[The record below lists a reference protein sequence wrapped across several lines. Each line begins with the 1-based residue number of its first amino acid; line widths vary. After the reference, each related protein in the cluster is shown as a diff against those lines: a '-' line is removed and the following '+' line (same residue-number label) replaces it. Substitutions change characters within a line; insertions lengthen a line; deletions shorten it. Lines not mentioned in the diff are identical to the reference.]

1 MKQDNE
7 SAAIQIAL
15 ETAEKCGADAVRIT
29 YNKTKH
35 SSYTV
40 RNDKL
45 DRLQQATGSSLFL
58 QLYTE
63 GRYGTFST
71 NRMEREELKNFIVK
85 SIETTR
91 LLTEDPYRSLPEKS
105 LCYMGGGADLKQR
118 DPGFSDIPL
127 EKKIEIA
134 KMCNAEIL
142 GKDKRLLNVNSEY
155 GDYEDHTLI
164 LDSQGFSG
172 ETDQTNFTVSTECS
186 VKGKGDARPEGWWY
200 ESSLFFDDL
209 MYDGCGE
216 RALERAVRKLGARK
230 IKSGKYNMVVENTV
244 SSRLVSPIINALNGA
259 NIQQN
264 NSFLNG
270 KLGERVFSPLLE
282 IYDDAHQPGAFGS
295 RYFDSEGLA
304 THPCPIIDRGV
315 ISTYFI
321 NTYYSKKTGLPV
333 TIESPSL
340 PLCTLSG
347 EREGQNEKNLEH
359 LLKGAGNGIFV
370 TGFNGGNTNSSTG
383 DFSFGIEGFYFE
395 NGIILYPVSEMNVT
409 GNIISLWNSI
419 LDIGNDPRKASRWL
433 IPTLSFDSVD
443 FNGF

>member
-1 MKQDNE
+1 MKQENE
-7 SAAIQIAL
+7 KATIQLAL
-15 ETAEKCGADAVRIT
+15 ETAKKSGAAAVRIT

-35 SSYTV
+35 SSYTI

-58 QLYTE
+58 QLYVD

-71 NRMEREELKNFIVK
+71 NRMESEELKKFIAMSV
-85 SIETTR
+85 ETTK
-91 LLTEDPYRSLPEKS
+91 LLTEDPYRSLPDTNLYYK
-105 LCYMGGGADLKQR
+105 GGCDNLGQYDYT
-118 DPGFSDIPL
+118 FS
-127 EKKIEIA
+127 KISAEHKIDIA
-134 KMCNAEIL
+134 KECNSEIL
-142 GKDKRLLNVNSEY
+142 GKDKRLLNVSSEY

-164 LDSQGFSG
+164 IDSQGFFG

-209 MYDGCGE
+209 TYKGCGE
-216 RALERAVRKLGARK
+216 KAFERAASKLGPRK
-230 IKSGKYNMVVENTV
+230 IKSKKYNMVVENTV
-244 SSRLVSPIINALNGA
+244 SSRLISPIINALNGA

-282 IYDDAHQPGAFGS
+282 IYDDAHLPGAFGS

-304 THPCPIIDRGV
+304 TLPGLIVDKGV
-315 ISTYFI
+315 ISTYFV

-340 PLCTLSG
+340 PICSISG
-347 EREGQNEKNLEH
+347 QRNGLTEKNLEH

-395 NGIILYPVSEMNVT
+395 NGTILYPVSGMNVT
-409 GNIISLWNSI
+409 GNIILIWNSI
-419 LDIGNDPRKASRWL
+419 IDIGNDPRKASRWL

>member
-1 MKQDNE
+1 MKQENE
-7 SAAIQIAL
+7 SETIHFAL
-15 ETAEKCGADAVRIT
+15 KAAEKHGAGAVRIT

-35 SSYTV
+35 SSYTF

-58 QLYTE
+58 QLYVN

-71 NRMEREELKNFIVK
+71 NRMERTELERFIAK
-85 SIETTR
+85 SIETTK
-91 LLTEDPYRSLPEKS
+91 LLTEDKHRSLPDTS
-105 LCYMGGGADLKQR
+105 LCYKGGGTDLKQC
-118 DPGFSDIPL
+118 DPEFSEIPS

-134 KMCNAEIL
+134 RMCNAEIL

-164 LDSQGFSG
+164 VDSQGFSG
-172 ETDQTNFTVSTECS
+172 TTNQTNYTVSTECS
-186 VKGKGDARPEGWWY
+186 VKGKGDSRPEGWWY
-200 ESSLFFDDL
+200 ESSLFFNDL
-209 MYDGCGE
+209 KTGGCGE
-216 RALERAVRKLGARK
+216 KALERAINKLGTRK
-230 IKSGKYNMVVENTV
+230 IKSGKYNMVVENTI

-270 KLGERVFSPLLE
+270 KLGERVFSPLME
-282 IYDDAHQPGAFGS
+282 IYDEAHLPGEFGS
-295 RYFDSEGLA
+295 RLFDSEGIA
-304 THPCPIIDRGV
+304 TKPGPIIDQGV
-315 ISTYFI
+315 ISTYFM
-321 NTYYSKKTGLPV
+321 NSYYSKKTGIPV
-333 TIESPSL
+333 TVESPSL
-340 PLCTLSG
+340 PVCSISG
-347 EREGQNEKNLEH
+347 QRGVSNENKLEH
-359 LLKGAGNGIFV
+359 ILRNTGKGIFV

-395 NGIILYPVSEMNVT
+395 DGSILYPVSEMNVT
-409 GNIISLWNSI
+409 GNIISLWNSVR
-419 LDIGNDPRKASRWL
+419 DIGNDARKASRWL

>member
-7 SAAIQIAL
+7 STAIQTAL
-15 ETAEKCGADAVRIT
+15 ETAEKCGAEAVRLT

-40 RNDKL
+40 RNEKL

-58 QLYTE
+58 QLYAD

-71 NRMEREELKNFIVK
+71 NRMEREELKKFIIK
-85 SIETTR
+85 SIDTTR
-91 LLTEDPYRSLPEKS
+91 LLTEDPFRSLPERD
-105 LCYMGGGADLKQR
+105 LCYKGGGADLMQR
-118 DPGFSDIPL
+118 DPGFSDIPF

-142 GKDKRLLNVNSEY
+142 GKDTRLLNVNSEY
-155 GDYEDHTLI
+155 GDYEDYTLI
-164 LDSQGFSG
+164 IDSQGFSG
-172 ETDQTNFTVSTECS
+172 VTDQTNFTVSTECS

-200 ESSLFFDDL
+200 ESSLFFDD
-209 MYDGCGE
+209 MKFSGCGE
-216 RALERAVRKLGARK
+216 RALERALRKLGARK
-230 IKSGKYNMVVENTV
+230 IKGGKYNMVVENTV
-244 SSRLVSPIINALNGA
+244 SSRLVSAIINALNGA

-270 KLGERVFSPLLE
+270 KLGERVFSPLME
-282 IYDDAHQPGAFGS
+282 IYDDAHFPGAFGS

-304 THPCPIIDRGV
+304 TRPCPIIDRGV

-340 PLCTLSG
+340 PVCALSG
-347 EREGQNEKNLEH
+347 ERGGHNEKNLEH

>member
-1 MKQDNE
+1 MKQENE
-7 SAAIQIAL
+7 SAAIQFAL
-15 ETAEKCGADAVRIT
+15 ETVEKHGAAAVRIT

-35 SSYTV
+35 SSYTF

-45 DRLQQATGSSLFL
+45 DRLQQATGSSMFL
-58 QLYTE
+58 QLYVD

-71 NRMEREELKNFIVK
+71 NRMDREELMRFIIK

-91 LLTEDPYRSLPEKS
+91 LLTEDPYRSLPEIS
-105 LCYMGGGADLKQR
+105 LCYKGGGADLKQR
-118 DPGFSDIPL
+118 DPGFSDITS
-127 EKKIEIA
+127 EDKIEIA
-134 KMCNAEIL
+134 RMCNAEIL
-142 GKDKRLLNVNSEY
+142 GKDKRLLNINSEY

-164 LDSQGFSG
+164 IDSQGFSG
-172 ETDQTNFTVSTECS
+172 TTDQTNFTISTECS

-200 ESSLFFDDL
+200 ESSLFFNDL
-209 MYDGCGE
+209 KTKGCGE
-216 RALERAVRKLGARK
+216 RALERALSKLGARK
-230 IKSGKYNMVVENTV
+230 IKSGKYNMVVENNV

-270 KLGERVFSPLLE
+270 KLGEGVFSPLLE
-282 IYDDAHQPGAFGS
+282 IYDDAHLPGEFGS
-295 RYFDSEGLA
+295 RLFDSEGIA
-304 THPCPIIDRGV
+304 TRPGPIIERGV
-315 ISTYFI
+315 ISTYFM

-340 PLCTLSG
+340 PVCSISG
-347 EREGQNEKNLEH
+347 QRGEKKEKNLEH
-359 LLKGAGNGIFV
+359 ILKCAGRGIFV
-370 TGFNGGNTNSSTG
+370 TGFNGGNTNSTTG

-419 LDIGNDPRKASRWL
+419 LEIGNDPRKASRWL